1 MTATLR
7 PHKTKNITILN
18 HDHLIPTRLRY
29 DKDDYYVTQK
39 QKDNQQEKHWQQI
52 IKFWFVPVLHFF
64 KKHRQP
70 IEKFSWIPVPVRET
84 VRKKKDLNI
93 RNNQIQ

>member
-1 MTATLR
+1 M
-7 PHKTKNITILN
+7 
-18 HDHLIPTRLRY
+18 
-29 DKDDYYVTQK
+29 QK

-84 VRKKKDLNI
+84 VRKKKRFEYPQQSNTVAVCCLGLDHSI
-93 RNNQIQ
+93 ASACRAIAET